1 MAHQVLPQQ
10 AGWLDRRAAAS
21 HDLASLRI
29 TMKDWGSLMAFE
41 VLAESGCDG
50 GDCPTFFIDTETGAV
65 RVRGYDPKDPRHELD
80 VDIPPAAW
88 ARLVS
93 QLPR

>member
-1 MAHQVLPQQ
+1 M
-10 AGWLDRRAAAS
+10 
-21 HDLASLRI
+21 
-29 TMKDWGSLMAFE
+29 MKDEGSPMAFE

-50 GDCPTFFIDTETGAV
+50 GDCPSFFIDTDTGVV
-65 RVRGYDPKDPRHELD
+65 RVRGYDPNDPRHELD

-88 ARLVS
+88 ARLLS